1 MGYSSYLVYKEGG
14 DTMALVLYSL
24 QLLLN
29 WAWTPI
35 FFGLHN
41 VKLAAY
47 EILAFW
53 VAVAACGMKFFTIN
67 TVAGMLFIPYLF
79 WVTFAMTLTFN
90 IWSKNGDKPEPVK
103 EK

>member
-1 MGYSSYLVYKEGG
+1 
-14 DTMALVLYSL
+14 MALVLYSL

-47 EILAFW
+47 EISAFW